1 MWGIYARKLTVSSLT
16 GMAVVL
22 TGAALNVS
30 HLIESGLPLVSVTSL
45 SVVVLAV
52 ASAVA
57 VPSAVQAWRDGHK
70 GVALIIGLAI
80 AAGEIYGL
88 VSGIERQ
95 LSVREE
101 RQLAAAGENTERT
114 SAESTLARA
123 QAALD
128 KAEEAVLAEAGDG
141 GCGKTCKGLKQV
153 EQEKRELRDAAQAIV
168 DKLPPMRS
176 EHLLADVTGLP
187 ATFVEIVPSALYGFG
202 LTLLGFGLMAMGH
215 KRHEPAVA
223 VIAAPVAAPAER
235 AALQRLIKV
244 LEELGGEAPSVS
256 SLEGPMGSPKGSISR
271 LADEA
276 ERRGLI
282 ETIDDGRRRRLR
294 LVA

>member
-1 MWGIYARKLTVSSLT
+1 MWGIYAQKLTVSSLT

-30 HLIESGLPLVSVTSL
+30 HLVEAGSPLVSITSL

-57 VPSAVQAWRDGHK
+57 VPSAVQAWGDGRK
-70 GVALIIGLAI
+70 ALSLLICLAI
-80 AAGEIYGL
+80 AAGELYGF
-88 VSGIERQ
+88 VSGVERQ

-101 RQLAAAGENTERT
+101 RQLAAAGEKTERT
-114 SAESTLARA
+114 SAEQALARA
-123 QAALD
+123 VTAHE
-128 KAEEAVLAEAGDG
+128 KAEQAVLAEAGDG
-141 GCGKTCKGLKQV
+141 GCGKTCKGLKAI
-153 EQEKRELRDAAQAIV
+153 EEDKRKVRDAAQAVV
-168 DKLPPMRS
+168 DALPPKRS
-176 EHLLADVTGLP
+176 EHLLADTTGLP
-187 ATFVEIVPSALYGFG
+187 ATFVEIVPSTLYGFG
-202 LTLLGFGLMAMGH
+202 LTLLGFALLAFGH
-215 KRHEPAVA
+215 KRHEPVRAE
-223 VIAAPVAAPAER
+223 IIAPVAAPAER

-244 LEELGGEAPSVS
+244 LEDLGGEAPSVS

-282 ETIDDGRRRRLR
+282 KTIDEGRRRRLR